1 MAYRLC
7 RMAGRLDVDQML
19 EEISP
24 EQMDEWIAYYYTEP
38 WGEEWLQSSLLC
50 SIVANMFVSDRSK
63 ALEPD
68 AFVPKLQGTKPKLVP
83 PQPIGEIQREIER
96 RYG

>member
-7 RMAGRLDVDQML
+7 RMAGRLDIDQML
-19 EEISP
+19 EEITP
-24 EQMDEWIAYYYTEP
+24 QQMDEWIAYYYCEP

-50 SIVANMFVSDRSK
+50 SMVANLFISDRSK

-68 AFVPKLQGTKPKLVP
+68 AFVPKLAGAKKKFVAPEPVEQMQKA
-83 PQPIGEIQREIER
+83 IER